1 MAHKILVVDD
11 EVNMLQLF
19 QKVLTKEGYAVT
31 TVETAEEAL
40 QVIGSTLF
48 DLVISD
54 LALPGINGIELFQAM
69 RKDYS
74 HLPFILIT
82 AYGTVES
89 AVKAM
94 KLGVHDY
101 ICKPF
106 QMDELKMIIKK
117 VLHQEELHR
126 EVTRLRRQIKGEYK
140 FHNIVGRSQQMH
152 SLFELVRRVADSE
165 STILLQG
172 ESGTGKELFARAIH
186 YNSSRINNPFV
197 PVDCSVLPETL
208 LESELFGHVKGAFT
222 GATRAKKG
230 LFQEADGGTVFLDEI
245 SNLGPSAQTRL
256 LRVLQEREIKPVGS
270 SEQFKVDVRVIAA
283 TNTNLKDRI
292 AMNTF
297 REDLYYRIAVIPISI
312 PPLRERKEDIPLLVN
327 YFLEKFCRTNDKKIK
342 KMSNDAMKALID
354 YSWPGNVRELE
365 NLMERLVLVTDDEV
379 IGLPSLPTEI
389 SAPHEMVIKSP
400 PEGKP
405 LKEVTLQA
413 ARQIEKQAITNALAK
428 ANGNRSL
435 AAQLL
440 GISRGTLYNKMREY
454 GLPESQGR
462 VSRRK
467 SAPKKAP
474 LLRTSK

>member
-1 MAHKILVVDD
+1 MAYKILVVDD

-19 QKVLTKEGYAVT
+19 RKVLPKEGYDII

-54 LALPGINGIELFQAM
+54 LALPGINGIELFQAIK
-69 RKDYS
+69 KDYR
-74 HLPFILIT
+74 HIPFILIT

-94 KLGVHDY
+94 KLGVYDY

-117 VLHQEELHR
+117 ALHQEELNR
-126 EVTRLRRQIKGEYK
+126 EVTRLRRQIKGEYQ
-140 FHNIVGRSQQMH
+140 FHNIVGRSHQMF
-152 SLFELVRRVADSE
+152 SLFELVRRVANSE
-165 STILLQG
+165 STIFLQG

-186 YNSSRINNPFV
+186 YNSSRKNNPFV

-270 SEQFKVDVRVIAA
+270 SEQFKIDVRVVAA
-283 TNTNLKDRI
+283 TNTNLKERI
-292 AMNTF
+292 AAGAF
-297 REDLYYRIAVIPISI
+297 REDLYYRIAVIPVSI
-312 PPLRERKEDIPLLVN
+312 PPLRDRKEDIPLLIN
-327 YFLEKFCRTNDKKIK
+327 HFLEKFCRSNDKKIK
-342 KMSNDAMKALID
+342 KISNEAMKVLID

-379 IGLPSLPTEI
+379 IGLPSLPPEI

-400 PEGKP
+400 SEGKP

-413 ARQIEKQAITNALAK
+413 ARQIEKQAIINALAK

-440 GISRGTLYNKMREY
+440 RISRGTLYNKMHEY
-454 GLPESQGR
+454 GLLESPRG

-467 SAPKKAP
+467 SAPKTTP
-474 LLRTSK
+474 LPRTSK

>member
-1 MAHKILVVDD
+1 MSYKILVVDD

-19 QKVLTKEGYAVT
+19 RKVLTKEGYPVT

-40 QVIGSTLF
+40 QVIGTTLF

-54 LALPGINGIELFQAM
+54 LALPGINGINLYKAIK
-69 RKDYS
+69 KDYP

-94 KLGVHDY
+94 KLGVYDY

-106 QMDELKMIIKK
+106 QMDELKMVIKK
-117 VLHQEELHR
+117 ALHQEELHR
-126 EVTRLRRQIKGEYK
+126 EVTRLRRQIEGEYK
-140 FHNIVGRSQQMH
+140 FHNIVGRSQRMF

-186 YNSSRINNPFV
+186 YNSSRRNNPFV

-222 GATRAKKG
+222 GATKSKKG
-230 LFQEADGGTVFLDEI
+230 LFQEADRGTVFLDEI
-245 SNLGPSAQTRL
+245 SNLGTSAQMRL

-270 SEQFKVDVRVIAA
+270 SEQFKVDVRIITA
-283 TNTNLKDRI
+283 TNTNLKERI
-292 AMNTF
+292 TTGAF
-297 REDLYYRIAVIPISI
+297 REDLYYRIAVIPIYI
-312 PPLRERKEDIPLLVN
+312 PPLRERKEDIPLLIN
-327 YFLEKFCRTNDKKIK
+327 HFLEKFCRANDKKIK
-342 KMSNDAMKALID
+342 KMSNEAMKALID
-354 YSWPGNVRELE
+354 CSWPGNVRELE
-365 NLMERLVLVTDDEV
+365 NLMERLVLVTDEVV
-379 IGLPSLPTEI
+379 IGLSSLPPET
-389 SAPHEMVIKSP
+389 MVSQQMDIKSP
-400 PEGKP
+400 PEGKT

-413 ARQIEKQAITNALAK
+413 ARQIEKQVIKRALAK
-428 ANGNRSL
+428 AKEKRSL

-454 GLPESQGR
+454 GLLESPRGT
-462 VSRRK
+462 SRRK
-467 SAPKKAP
+467 SAPKTTHLP
-474 LLRTSK
+474 NPSE

>member
-1 MAHKILVVDD
+1 MSYKILVVDD

-19 QKVLTKEGYAVT
+19 RKVLTKEGYPVT

-40 QVIGSTLF
+40 RVIGSTLF

-54 LALPGINGIELFQAM
+54 LALPGINGIELFQAIK
-69 RKDYS
+69 RDYP

-94 KLGVHDY
+94 KLGVYDY

-106 QMDELKMIIKK
+106 QMDELKMVIKK
-117 VLHQEELHR
+117 ALHQEELHR

-140 FHNIVGRSQQMH
+140 FHNIVGQSQQMF

-172 ESGTGKELFARAIH
+172 ESGTGKELFAQAIH
-186 YNSSRINNPFV
+186 YNSSRRNNPFV

-222 GATRAKKG
+222 GATKAKKG
-230 LFQEADGGTVFLDEI
+230 LFQEADRGTVFLDEI
-245 SNLGPSAQTRL
+245 GNLGPSAQTRL

-283 TNTNLKDRI
+283 TNTNLKERI
-292 AMNTF
+292 AAGAF
-297 REDLYYRIAVIPISI
+297 REDLYYRIAVIPVSI
-312 PPLRERKEDIPLLVN
+312 PPLRDRKEDIPLLIN
-327 YFLEKFCRTNDKKIK
+327 HFLKKFCRTNDKKLK
-342 KMSNDAMKALID
+342 KMSNEAMKVLIE

-365 NLMERLVLVTDDEV
+365 NLMERLVLVTDEEV
-379 IGLPSLPTEI
+379 IGLSSLPSEI
-389 SAPHEMVIKSP
+389 MVSHEMLMKSP

-405 LKEVTLQA
+405 LKEITLQA
-413 ARQIEKQAITNALAK
+413 AKQIEKQAIKSALAK

-440 GISRGTLYNKMREY
+440 GISRGTLYNKMHEY
-454 GLPESQGR
+454 GLLESPR
-462 VSRRK
+462 EVSRRK
-467 SAPKKAP
+467 SAPKTAP
-474 LLRTSK
+474 LPRPSK